1 MNAECLFA
9 TSGISL
15 LLVKLERIPAEPT
28 TDRGSKD
35 SPMEIRKGRVL
46 FCIYNLGD
54 HGFFFGLRKRDVAD
68 GELSYKG
75 RREAPS

>member
-9 TSGISL
+9 TSGIAL
-15 LLVKLERIPAEPT
+15 LLEKLESIPAEPI
-28 TDRGSKD
+28 TDRVSKD
-35 SPMEIRKGRVL
+35 SPMEIRNDRVL

-54 HGFFFGLRKRDVAD
+54 HGSFCGLRKRDVAD

-75 RREAPS
+75 RREALS